1 MNAIQFFQWGDN
13 NGKYETISFEYV
25 ISIQN
30 YILISTKGKDEEFYT
45 EEKIGRYTID
55 KNTLN
60 YGNVGFSWG
69 IRKEFEGQLYNIS
82 IHRKFF
88 THFSIEEGDVK
99 IIDVSKN
106 THLTELNVA
115 NTSSLETIY
124 VSQKQM
130 ELLNAGQLPNWH
142 KHSNTQY
149 IVKQ

>member
-13 NGKYETISFEYV
+13 NGKYEPVSFEYIV
-25 ISIQN
+25 SQKE
-30 YILISTKGKDEEFYT
+30 ILINTQGKDDEYYI
-45 EEKIGRYTID
+45 EEKIGRFTTV
-55 KNTLN
+55 KNSLN
-60 YGNVGFSWG
+60 YGKFWISWSR
-69 IRKEFEGQLYNIS
+69 RKQFEGQLYKIS
-82 IHRKFF
+82 IYRKSFSY
-88 THFSIEEGDVK
+88 FSIEEGDVK

-124 VSQKQM
+124 VSQKQI

-149 IVKQ
+149 IVK

>member
-1 MNAIQFFQWGDN
+1 MNAIQFLQWGDN
-13 NGKYETISFEYV
+13 NEKYEPVSFEYIV
-25 ISIQN
+25 SIQN
-30 YILISTKGKDEEFYT
+30 YILISTKGKDDEFYT
-45 EEKIGRYTID
+45 EEKIGRYTTD
-55 KNTLN
+55 KKTLN

-69 IRKEFEGQLYNIS
+69 IRKEFEGQLYKIS
-82 IHRKFF
+82 IYRKFF
-88 THFSIEEGDVK
+88 SYFSIEEGDVK

-130 ELLNAGQLPNWH
+130 ELLNTGQLSNWH

>member
-13 NGKYETISFEYV
+13 NGKYEPVSFEYIV
-25 ISIQN
+25 SQN
-30 YILISTKGKDEEFYT
+30 EILINTQGKDDEYYI
-45 EEKIGRYTID
+45 EEKIGRFTTD
-55 KNTLN
+55 KNSLN
-60 YGNVGFSWG
+60 YGKFWINWSR
-69 IRKEFEGQLYNIS
+69 RKQFEGQLYKITVY
-82 IHRKFF
+82 RKFF
-88 THFSIEEGDVK
+88 SLFSIEEGDVK

-130 ELLNAGQLPNWH
+130 ELLNTGQLPNWH